1 MAAPAKVL
9 HVLGLMAKEEATYGT
24 AVALATTAD
33 GIQLQYADR
42 NIAAP
47 FEIGYDFDGDLGPS
61 VASLATIKRV
71 GQSGRSVKGGL
82 PTRAR
87 PGGAAYS
94 ASVLPSIHRLLKAAG
109 LDATLDSSGGTEKYT
124 YTPTAPGLGFTSLTA
139 ELYAR
144 GEKWPVV
151 GLVSDLKF
159 DFANPAPPIWT
170 FDTMSIFSALP
181 TDAAVPSI
189 TYPLQAVNPPLAA
202 TIAFTLGNF
211 TSANAVVMSG
221 GFAMQRQLF
230 PRIALSSAAAH
241 LGFIPGGRDP
251 LLKVVL
257 EATALTGGQAG
268 TAASTFN
275 PYDLREL
282 ALALA
287 VTLQFGT
294 TQYNRY
300 KLNLP
305 QAQVIDVVP
314 QNNGPIAT
322 VELTI
327 KPYASTA
334 AGNDDFNIVF
344 D

>member
-1 MAAPAKVL
+1 MPAPAKVL

-24 AVALATTAD
+24 PVALAGATD
-33 GIQLQYADR
+33 GVQLQYPDR
-42 NIAAP
+42 NIGAP
-47 FEIGYDFDGDLGPS
+47 LRISYDFDGDLGPS

-71 GQSGRSVKGGL
+71 AQSGRSVAGPL

-94 ASVLPSIHRLLKAAG
+94 ASVVPSVHRLLKAAG
-109 LDATLDSSGGTEKYT
+109 YDATLDATGGAEKYT
-124 YTPTAPGLGFTSLTA
+124 YAPTAPGPAFTSLTS
-139 ELYAR
+139 ELYTR
-144 GEKWPVV
+144 GEKWPVT
-151 GLVSDLKF
+151 GLISDLKI

-170 FDTMSIFSALP
+170 FDIMSILSALP
-181 TDAAVPSI
+181 TDAAVPAI
-189 TYPLQAVNPPLAA
+189 TYPLQAVAPPLASS
-202 TIAFTLGNF
+202 IALTLGNF

-221 GFAMQRQLF
+221 GFALTRQMF
-230 PRIALSSAAAH
+230 PRIALSNGAAH

-257 EATALTGGQAG
+257 ESTALTGGGAG
-268 TAASTFN
+268 TAAATFN

-282 ALALA
+282 GLSVA

-294 TQYNRY
+294 TQFNRY
-300 KLNLP
+300 KIVCP
-305 QAQVIDVVP
+305 QAQVIDAVE

-327 KPYASTA
+327 KPFASTA
-334 AGNDDFNIVF
+334 VANDDHTIVF